1 MSILNLIPTLALCD
15 KSYMVQVFLVIKL
28 FLKLACIIVPIIII
42 IVTIINLT
50 KSVQTGKDED
60 LKEAFKVTVKRIIA
74 GLVIFIIPGILN
86 YAFTNFVK
94 LDGDNMLTCIN
105 TATKEKVASLKAK
118 EEAEEE
124 AKKKAQEKEDAE
136 ILKKAYDEQHKYDE
150 EKQKIF
156 KEARE
161 KFRNSQDS
169 VSIANG
175 EMFTEQTRRI
185 IEQHANDF
193 DYRTFR
199 SYLNSHGG
207 MQGYVNELGGVF
219 KKYYGVDVPPV
230 TCASDLQEISEYVF
244 GFMYL
249 YGFDYYN
256 GKKYCKWGGECGG
269 SQAVSDAFYPS
280 GVKHN
285 NDGLS
290 SPTSDFDKIVA
301 GTRKENMTTNCN
313 WTVDMVYYKA
323 GIFGTGRTSTT
334 SSASFKSMAKNGKII
349 TNLHDIQVG
358 DVIHFFAS
366 PITLTNPDTWHDWKH
381 VAYVGEV
388 DHNNNTFTV
397 YDGGSYL
404 TRNKGFKYTHS
415 MNEPHSSLDGFK
427 YWAVVRVVDIDQT
440 C

>member
-50 KSVQTGKDED
+50 KSIQTGKDED

-74 GLVIFIIPGILN
+74 GLVIFFIPGILN
-86 YAFTNFVK
+86 YAFTNLVK

-105 TATKEKVASLKAK
+105 TATKEKVASLRAK
-118 EEAEEE
+118 EEAEAE
-124 AKKKAQEKEDAE
+124 AERKRQEKEDAE

-256 GKKYCKWGGECGG
+256 GNKYCKWGGECGG

-280 GVKHN
+280 GVKHD

-313 WTVDMVYYKA
+313 WTVDMVYHKA
-323 GIFGTGRTSTT
+323 GLFGNPGQPGG
-334 SSASFKSMAKNGKII
+334 SASFRSMGKKYKVI
-349 TNLHDIQVG
+349 TSAQDLQVG
-358 DVIHFFAS
+358 DIIHFFRKS
-366 PITLTNPDTWHDWKH
+366 IDKSNPATWDDWYH
-381 VAYVGEV
+381 VAYIGEV
-388 DHNNNTFTV
+388 NKTEGYV
-397 YDGGSYL
+397 IGYDGGSYF
-404 TRNKGFKYTHS
+404 TNNRNFKWKGNIASGELHGTKNWS
-415 MNEPHSSLDGFK
+415 
-427 YWAVVRVVDIDQT
+427 AVRIADIKQT